1 MTRKELKQYR
11 SLKNEIA
18 DLEREIDRLRDRLD
32 KVPEV
37 LGKVTKSSDE
47 FPYIEEHVSV
57 KMNEPR
63 EATELN
69 NRIRI
74 KELRK
79 DAASR
84 LVVKIESFI
93 ADIPDSTERL
103 IFDMVYLQGMKQQKV
118 ADKIGYTKGRISQKI
133 KAVLKD

>member
-37 LGKVTKSSDE
+37 MGKVTKSSDE

-63 EATELN
+63 EAAELN
-69 NRIRI
+69 KRIRI

-93 ADIPDSTERL
+93 AGIPDSTERQ
-103 IFDMVYLQGMKQQKV
+103 IFDMVYLQGMKQQVV
-118 ADKIGYTKGRISQKI
+118 ADKIGYSRSRVPQIISK
-133 KAVLKD
+133 VLKD